1 VLDPATGRVR
11 ILPES
16 PAPEHADRE
25 NLWYTN
31 FAFARIGSTGEYKV
45 LRMFPMFSRST
56 LLCEVLTING
66 ASGSCSS
73 HAQWR
78 ARPSND
84 HFAGQFATV
93 VGEVVY
99 FKVDIVYS
107 YYSSIIGGVVNLGIP
122 LYEIHSFD
130 LGREEWRGT
139 LRGPIRDIFGTDE
152 YDDDL
157 DDYSYIRH
165 EITLADLRGSL
176 ALVHYRK
183 CKHIMNLW
191 LLKDFDNGVW
201 VKEYRIQIEPIF
213 STAEMCVKALFMLD
227 DGRVVIHFPV
237 TGLLFMYDPRTNTSA
252 QVEMRQHDVLAMYTG
267 NLLSLQVGDMV

>member
-1 VLDPATGRVR
+1 MFLETPCIGFHQR
-11 ILPES
+11 
-16 PAPEHADRE
+16 HA
-25 NLWYTN
+25 
-31 FAFARIGSTGEYKV
+31 FVVF
-45 LRMFPMFSRST
+45 
-56 LLCEVLTING
+56 TISG

-78 ARPSND
+78 SRPSHED
-84 HFAGQFATV
+84 FVEPRSAIV

-99 FKVDIVYS
+99 FKVDVVYADMVS
-107 YYSSIIGGVVNLGIP
+107 GGVNTGIP
-122 LYEIHSFD
+122 YDRIYSFD
-130 LGREEWRGT
+130 LEREEWRGI
-139 LRGPIRDIFGTDE
+139 LQGSISDILQTNE

-157 DDYSYIRH
+157 DDHRTLCC
-165 EITLADLRGSL
+165 ELTLADLRGSL